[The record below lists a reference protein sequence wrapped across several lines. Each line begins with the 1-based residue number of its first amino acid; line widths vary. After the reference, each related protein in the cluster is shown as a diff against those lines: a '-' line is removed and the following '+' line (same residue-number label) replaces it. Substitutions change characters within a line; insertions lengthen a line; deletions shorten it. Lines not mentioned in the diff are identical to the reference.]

1 MILLLAI
8 RALILATTNFFLKA
22 KPNLAFFNTIFVFCF
37 CIQRARYFDLFATL
51 LFPTT
56 LTPLHSTIAMS
67 KPTPSLPP
75 MSPPALEQLPS
86 ELHVNILTFLRAYD
100 LSAINQTCRTFASKT
115 LVHKVIKETAENVY
129 PRELTK
135 GFELEGCE
143 YTFESLRNM
152 EWLVVARVLSR
163 PEPSRGGF
171 YVSKSWCKSALKWLE
186 VQQEEQKQRSIVSS
200 KKNEKRM
207 SKKKL
212 RVRNRRLSDVSPPW
226 PNVNSDL
233 MCCHEKLQ
241 HCPST
246 RNARGRRRLLDK
258 QAWKVLKKL
267 YPDSVSMDTESGE
280 CLQCRIEE
288 ETAKLALKQQDER
301 ETEERRKPLAS
312 SVVRGI
318 YTRTRGV
325 PTQSVISDGPLAP
338 GLYHVLPRAW
348 LYSWRRY
355 LKSGDGDP
363 PRAPDASD
371 LLCYDHRLPLIP
383 PHLEAYLYG
392 ETSHLWASKDN
403 EARTTL
409 SPVNAAACRS
419 PAGLPVGMSPV
430 DAETLNALRAAG
442 ISQQELD
449 AQRALSM
456 SALQPRTPSR
466 RAVSNNE
473 LLDMENSVVVE
484 ILTAEEFAALEKSWP
499 DIQPTFD
506 LRFSVSGDDICWST
520 PPCRA
525 CDPSSRNY
533 DLSVRHCIRT
543 KKAASL
549 KKPPVAGL
557 EY

>member
-1 MILLLAI
+1 
-8 RALILATTNFFLKA
+8 
-22 KPNLAFFNTIFVFCF
+22 
-37 CIQRARYFDLFATL
+37 
-51 LFPTT
+51 
-56 LTPLHSTIAMS
+56 
-67 KPTPSLPP
+67 
-75 MSPPALEQLPS
+75 MSPSALENLPG

-100 LSAINQTCRTFASKT
+100 LSALNQTCRTFASKT
-115 LVHKVIKETAENVY
+115 LVHKVINEAAENVY
-129 PRELTK
+129 PPELTK

-143 YTFESLRNM
+143 NSFESLRNM

-186 VQQEEQKQRSIVSS
+186 VQQEEQKQRTAAST

-212 RVRNRRLSDVSPPW
+212 RVRSRRLSDVSPPW

-233 MCCHEKLQ
+233 MCCHQKLQ

-288 ETAKLALKQQDER
+288 ETVKLEQKQRDER
-301 ETEERRKPLAS
+301 EKEERRKPLAS

-325 PTQSVISDGPLAP
+325 PTQSMIIDGPLVP

-348 LYSWRRY
+348 LHSWRRY
-355 LKSGDGDP
+355 LKNGDGDP

-371 LLCYDHRLPLIP
+371 LLCYEHRLPLIP

-392 ETSHLWASKDN
+392 ETSHLWASKDDHVDS
-403 EARTTL
+403 TPV
-409 SPVNAAACRS
+409 SVNAAASRS
-419 PAGLPVGMSPV
+419 PACLPVGMSPV
-430 DAETLNALRAAG
+430 DTATWNALRAAG
-442 ISQQELD
+442 ISQQELE
-449 AQRALSM
+449 AQRSLSM
-456 SALQPRTPSR
+456 AVLQPRTPTR
-466 RAVSNNE
+466 RAVSNIE

-484 ILTAEEFAALEKSWP
+484 ILTDEEFTSLENAWP

-506 LRFSVSGDDICWST
+506 LRFAVGGDGICWST
-520 PPCRA
+520 QPCRA

-533 DLSVRHCIRT
+533 DLSVRHCSRT
-543 KKAASL
+543 RKAASL
-549 KKPPVAGL
+549 KKPPAVGL